1 MAQFKHVLVKALL
14 MCSTLF
20 LASHAV
26 AALQSIP
33 PLESAVTDLTHT
45 LSAQEQQALATKLS
59 TFSTEKGSQI
69 AVLIV
74 PTTQPEDIAQY
85 SIRVAETWKIGRDK
99 QDDGVIIVVAKDDR
113 KMRVEVG
120 YGLEGAIP
128 DLTAKRIVTEV
139 MAPHFKRG
147 DFYGGLDAATNT
159 IMRLTLGEALPAPER
174 KTTAENDWF
183 HLLPMIMFGVI
194 VTGMILRAIFG
205 TFIGSTLN
213 AGLIGILVWVLGAA
227 LFAVALSS
235 LAAFIFTL
243 MMGSRGINGYGHY
256 PGGYGGGSGVGG
268 FGGGDVFTGGGDF
281 GGGGASGDW

>member
-1 MAQFKHVLVKALL
+1 
-14 MCSTLF
+14 
-20 LASHAV
+20 
-26 AALQSIP
+26 
-33 PLESAVTDLTHT
+33 
-45 LSAQEQQALATKLS
+45 
-59 TFSTEKGSQI
+59 
-69 AVLIV
+69 
-74 PTTQPEDIAQY
+74 
-85 SIRVAETWKIGRDK
+85 
-99 QDDGVIIVVAKDDR
+99 
-113 KMRVEVG
+113 
-120 YGLEGAIP
+120 
-128 DLTAKRIVTEV
+128 
-139 MAPHFKRG
+139 
-147 DFYGGLDAATNT
+147 
-159 IMRLTLGEALPAPER
+159 MRLTLGEALPAPER
-174 KTTAENDWF
+174 KTTGENDWF

-281 GGGGASGDW
+281 GGGGAS